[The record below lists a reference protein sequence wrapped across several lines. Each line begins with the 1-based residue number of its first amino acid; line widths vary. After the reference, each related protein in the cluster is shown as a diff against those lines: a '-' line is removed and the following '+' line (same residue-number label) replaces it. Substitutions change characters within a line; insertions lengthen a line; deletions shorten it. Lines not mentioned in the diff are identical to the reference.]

1 MLKELNSWIGRK
13 KLESFLLSISGRD
26 QRGLLARLTE
36 HLDRLGAQISD
47 SGQAVIHDE
56 LALAMIIHTDQE
68 KTLNLAIC
76 DVCERLDVRFELSE
90 TKARRIHEASSVDEN
105 NLILTLMTR
114 GRSASALHSVSR
126 LAFDQNLNVDFIRQL
141 SSASLNFGGDRTN
154 SLCVEMRVSGSTA
167 NAIAAENFR
176 KALLP
181 LSESEDFDCSV
192 QYDSVYR
199 KNRRL
204 VALDMDSTLIQ
215 QEVMDELGASQD
227 RRLKMSQI
235 TKKAM
240 DGELDFKKSFLER
253 AALLKN
259 VPISALDEVIAG
271 VELNEGAHRLIK
283 SLRHFGYKTCLI
295 SGGFQE
301 VGDYFA
307 NELGIDYV
315 RANRLE
321 IVNGKF
327 TGKVKGEIIDADK
340 KAELLED
347 ISAKEGISLAQTIAV
362 GDGAND
368 LPMLSKAGLG
378 VAYRAKPVVKEQA
391 KHAISHF
398 GLDAI
403 LYLIGFSDADIEE
416 ALMSAS

>member
-26 QRGLLARLTE
+26 QRGLLARLTG
-36 HLDRLGAQISD
+36 HLDRLGAKISD
-47 SGQAVIHDE
+47 IGQAVIHDE
-56 LALAMIIHTDQE
+56 LALAMIIHTDRV

-114 GRSASALHSVSR
+114 GRSASAIHSVSR
-126 LAFDQNLNVDFIRQL
+126 LAFDQDLNVDFIRQL

-154 SLCVEMRVSGSTA
+154 SLCVEMRVSGSTT

-227 RRLKMSQI
+227 KRLKMSQI

-253 AALLKN
+253 AALLKD
-259 VPISALDEVIAG
+259 VPISALDEVIAD

-327 TGKVKGEIIDADK
+327 TGKVEGEIIDADK

>member
-47 SGQAVIHDE
+47 IGQAVIHDE
-56 LALAMIIHTDQE
+56 LALAMIIHTDQK

-90 TKARRIHEASSVDEN
+90 TKARRIYEASSVDEN

-141 SSASLNFGGDRTN
+141 SSASLNFEGDRTN
-154 SLCVEMRVSGSTA
+154 SLCVEMRVSGSTT

-227 RRLKMSQI
+227 KRLKMSQI

-253 AALLKN
+253 AALLKD

-327 TGKVKGEIIDADK
+327 TGKVEGEIIDADK

-391 KHAISHF
+391 KHAISQF

>member
-47 SGQAVIHDE
+47 IGQAVIHDE

-126 LAFDQNLNVDFIRQL
+126 LAFDQDLNVDFIRQL

-227 RRLKMSQI
+227 KRLKMSQI

-253 AALLKN
+253 AALLKD

-327 TGKVKGEIIDADK
+327 TGKVEGEIIDADK

>member
-26 QRGLLARLTE
+26 QRGLLAKLTE

-47 SGQAVIHDE
+47 IGQAVIHDE
-56 LALAMIIHTDQE
+56 LALAMIIHTDQK

-141 SSASLNFGGDRTN
+141 SGASLNFGGDRTN
-154 SLCVEMRVSGSTA
+154 SLCVEMRVSGSTT

-227 RRLKMSQI
+227 KRLKMSQI

-253 AALLKN
+253 AALLKD
-259 VPISALDEVIAG
+259 VPISALHEVIAG

-327 TGKVKGEIIDADK
+327 TGKVEGEIIDADK

>member
-1 MLKELNSWIGRK
+1 MKSL
-13 KLESFLLSISGRD
+13 LLSISGRD

-36 HLDRLGAQISD
+36 HFYKLGVQISD
-47 SGQAVIHDE
+47 IGQAVIHDE
-56 LALAMIIHTDQE
+56 LALAMIIHTDQK
-68 KTLNLAIC
+68 KTLDLAIQ
-76 DVCERLDVRFELSE
+76 DVCERLDVRFELAE
-90 TKARRIHEASSVDEN
+90 TEVRRISEVSSVNEN
-105 NLILTLMTR
+105 SLILTLMTR
-114 GRSASALHSVSR
+114 GQSASALHSVSR

-141 SSASLNFGGDRTN
+141 SRVNLNFGLHGTN
-154 SLCVEMRVSGSTA
+154 TLCIEMRVSGSTK

-181 LSESEDFDCSV
+181 LSEREDFDCSV

-215 QEVMDELGASQD
+215 QEVMDELGASQGK
-227 RRLKMSQI
+227 RHQMSLI
-235 TKKAM
+235 TQKAM
-240 DGELDFKKSFLER
+240 NGELDFKQSFLER

-259 VPISALDEVIAG
+259 VPTSALEEVIAG

-295 SGGFQE
+295 SGGFKE

-315 RANRLE
+315 RANQLE
-321 IVNGKF
+321 IEKGRF
-327 TGKVKGEIIDADK
+327 TGNVEGEIIDANK

-347 ISAKEGISLAQTIAV
+347 ISANEGISLAQTIAV

-391 KHAISHF
+391 KHAISHV

-416 ALMSAS
+416 ALRSAS

>member
-13 KLESFLLSISGRD
+13 QLESLLLSISGRD

-36 HLDRLGAQISD
+36 HLYKLGVHISD
-47 SGQAVIHDE
+47 IGQAVIHDE
-56 LALAMIIHTDQE
+56 LALAMIIHTDQKE
-68 KTLNLAIC
+68 TLDLAIRE
-76 DVCERLDVRFELSE
+76 VCERLDVRFELAE
-90 TKARRIHEASSVDEN
+90 TEARRIREVSSVNEN
-105 NLILTLMTR
+105 SLILTLMTR

-141 SSASLNFGGDRTN
+141 SSVSLNFGLDRKN
-154 SLCVEMRVSGSTA
+154 SLCIEMRVSGSTK
-167 NAIAAENFR
+167 NSIAAENFR
-176 KALLP
+176 KELLP

-215 QEVMDELGASQD
+215 QEVMDELGASQGK
-227 RRLKMSQI
+227 RHQMSQI
-235 TKKAM
+235 TQKAM
-240 DGELDFKKSFLER
+240 NGELDFKQSFLER

-259 VPISALDEVIAG
+259 VPTSALDEVIAS

-321 IVNGKF
+321 IVEGKF
-327 TGKVKGEIIDADK
+327 TGNVEGEIIGADK

-347 ISAKEGISLAQTIAV
+347 ISASEGISLAQTIAV

-378 VAYRAKPVVKEQA
+378 VAYRAKTVVKEQA
-391 KHAISHF
+391 KHAISQF

-416 ALMSAS
+416 ALRSAS

>member
-1 MLKELNSWIGRK
+1 
-13 KLESFLLSISGRD
+13 
-26 QRGLLARLTE
+26 
-36 HLDRLGAQISD
+36 
-47 SGQAVIHDE
+47 
-56 LALAMIIHTDQE
+56 
-68 KTLNLAIC
+68 
-76 DVCERLDVRFELSE
+76 
-90 TKARRIHEASSVDEN
+90 
-105 NLILTLMTR
+105 
-114 GRSASALHSVSR
+114 
-126 LAFDQNLNVDFIRQL
+126 
-141 SSASLNFGGDRTN
+141 
-154 SLCVEMRVSGSTA
+154 
-167 NAIAAENFR
+167 
-176 KALLP
+176 
-181 LSESEDFDCSV
+181 
-192 QYDSVYR
+192 
-199 KNRRL
+199 
-204 VALDMDSTLIQ
+204 
-215 QEVMDELGASQD
+215 MDELGASQD
-227 RRLKMSQI
+227 KRLKMSQI

-253 AALLKN
+253 AALLKD

-321 IVNGKF
+321 IVEGKF
-327 TGKVKGEIIDADK
+327 TGNVEGEIIDADK

-347 ISAKEGISLAQTIAV
+347 ISANEGISLAQTIAV

-378 VAYRAKPVVKEQA
+378 VAYRAKTVVKEQA
-391 KHAISHF
+391 IHAISQF

>member
-26 QRGLLARLTE
+26 QRGLLARLTG
-36 HLDRLGAQISD
+36 HLDRLGAKISD
-47 SGQAVIHDE
+47 IGQAVIHDE
-56 LALAMIIHTDQE
+56 LALAMIIHTDQK

-126 LAFDQNLNVDFIRQL
+126 LAFDQDLNVDFIRQL

-154 SLCVEMRVSGSTA
+154 SLCVEMRVSGSTT

-307 NELGIDYV
+307 NKLGIDYV

-327 TGKVKGEIIDADK
+327 TGKVEGEIIDADK

>member
-1 MLKELNSWIGRK
+1 MK
-13 KLESFLLSISGRD
+13 SFLLSISGRD

-47 SGQAVIHDE
+47 IGQAVIHDE

-68 KTLNLAIC
+68 KTLNVAIC

-126 LAFDQNLNVDFIRQL
+126 LAFDQDLNVDFIRQL

-227 RRLKMSQI
+227 KRLKMSQI

-327 TGKVKGEIIDADK
+327 TGKVEGEIIDADK

>member
-26 QRGLLARLTE
+26 QRGLLAKLTE

-47 SGQAVIHDE
+47 IGQAVIHDE
-56 LALAMIIHTDQE
+56 LALAMIIHTDQK

-227 RRLKMSQI
+227 KRLKMSQI

-253 AALLKN
+253 AALLEN

-327 TGKVKGEIIDADK
+327 TGKVEGEIIDADK

>member
-1 MLKELNSWIGRK
+1 MSFWIGCNK
-13 KLESFLLSISGRD
+13 KLESLLLSISGRD

-36 HLDRLGAQISD
+36 HLDKLGVQISD
-47 SGQAVIHDE
+47 IGQAVIHDE
-56 LALAMIIHTDQE
+56 LALAMIIHTDQK
-68 KTLNLAIC
+68 KTLDLAIR
-76 DVCERLDVRFELSE
+76 DVCGRLDVRFELAE
-90 TKARRIHEASSVDEN
+90 TEVRRIHEVSSFNEN
-105 NLILTLMTR
+105 SLILTLMTR
-114 GRSASALHSVSR
+114 GRSASALRSVSR

-141 SSASLNFGGDRTN
+141 SNVSLNFGLDGTDT
-154 SLCVEMRVSGSTA
+154 LCIEMRVSGSTK
-167 NAIAAENFR
+167 NAIDAENFR

-181 LSESEDFDCSV
+181 LSEREDFDCSV

-215 QEVMDELGASQD
+215 QEVMDELGASLGKRYQ
-227 RRLKMSQI
+227 MSQI
-235 TKKAM
+235 TRKAM
-240 DGELDFKKSFLER
+240 NGELDFKQSFLER
-253 AALLKN
+253 AALLEN
-259 VPISALDEVIAG
+259 VPTSALEDVISG

-321 IVNGKF
+321 IEEGKF
-327 TGKVKGEIIDADK
+327 TGNVEGEIIDANK
-340 KAELLED
+340 KAELLVD
-347 ISAKEGISLAQTIAV
+347 ISAKEGISLPQTIAV

-416 ALMSAS
+416 ALRSAS

>member
-1 MLKELNSWIGRK
+1 M
-13 KLESFLLSISGRD
+13 ESFLLSISGRD

-36 HLDRLGAQISD
+36 HLNRLGAQISD
-47 SGQAVIHDE
+47 IGQAVIHDE
-56 LALAMIIHTDQE
+56 LALAMIIHTDQK

-90 TKARRIHEASSVDEN
+90 TKARRIHEASFVDEN

-141 SSASLNFGGDRTN
+141 SSASLNFEGDRTN

-227 RRLKMSQI
+227 KRLKMSQI

-327 TGKVKGEIIDADK
+327 TGKVEGEIIDADK

-416 ALMSAS
+416 ALRSAS